1 MINVTHF
8 KHAYRQAPWRIHR
21 QWAGVF
27 LLSLMTLTMISALYL
42 DVTANAGIAGR
53 EIQRLRIQITTTQ
66 RMNADLETQ
75 LATLLSTSRMEQ
87 RARELG
93 FRPAAAGEIQYLVVP
108 GFVRPAGVSLAKT
121 KPQAVLQSD
130 IPPEYTLSLLDWIT
144 ELLRD
149 PAQGIAEGV
158 LP

>member
-1 MINVTHF
+1 MINTTHF
-8 KHAYRQAPWRIHR
+8 KHAYRQAPWRLHR
-21 QWAGVF
+21 QWAGIF
-27 LLSLMTLTMISALYL
+27 LLCLLTFTMISALYL

-53 EIQRLRIQITTTQ
+53 EIQRLRIQTTITQ
-66 RMNADLETQ
+66 RQNADLETK

-93 FRPAAAGEIQYLVVP
+93 FRPAAAGEIHYLVVP
-108 GFVRPAGVSLAKT
+108 GFVRPAAVSLAKT
-121 KPQAVLQSD
+121 KPQMTLQSN

-144 ELLRD
+144 AYLRD
-149 PAQGIAEGV
+149 PAQGIAGAG